1 MRGFTVGLLS
11 VVAIAVSGCSLM
23 APNST
28 STPKVEL
35 TGAAWIAEDVDGAGV
50 IDDAQSTLEFGTDG
64 KVSGRGGCNRYGG
77 SVSLSGASMIVGEL
91 FSTKMACV
99 PALMDQE
106 TKFLAALQATRS
118 YRMDDTKLVLVD
130 ATGKARLRFSR

>member
-1 MRGFTVGLLS
+1 MRRFAVGTLG
-11 VVAIAVSGCSLM
+11 VVAMALSGCSLM
-23 APNST
+23 SPNST

-35 TGAAWIAEDVDGAGV
+35 TGSAWLAEDVDGAGV
-50 IDDAQSTLEFGTDG
+50 IDNAQSTLEFSTDG
-64 KVSGRGGCNRYGG
+64 KVLGRGGCNRYGG
-77 SVSLSGASMIVGEL
+77 TVSLSGASMIVGEL

-118 YRMDDTKLVLVD
+118 YRMEDTKLVLVD
-130 ATGKARLRFSR
+130 GAGAARLRFSR